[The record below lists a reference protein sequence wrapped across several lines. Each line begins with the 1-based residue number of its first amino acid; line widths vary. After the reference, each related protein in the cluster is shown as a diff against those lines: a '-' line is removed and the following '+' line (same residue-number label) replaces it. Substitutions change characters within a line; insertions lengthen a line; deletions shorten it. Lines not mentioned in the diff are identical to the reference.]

1 MFAFT
6 KPFEDAAWIE
16 LRRGGRILLRLAA
29 LKINDYHAR
38 IQISTILYFIG

>member
-1 MFAFT
+1 MLPGLNCA
-6 KPFEDAAWIE
+6 
-16 LRRGGRILLRLAA
+16 GRTSYFSALGA